1 MSSLGLGAST
11 SVLFTHRYL
20 LILGIMCRDRFRGRD
35 MIRVT
40 FSNRNVVSGSTNY
53 VLTLQNLDVLL
64 TLQERQVISTA
75 KL

>member
-20 LILGIMCRDRFRGRD
+20 LILGITCRDRFRGRD
-35 MIRVT
+35 MFRVT
-40 FSNRNVVSGSTNY
+40 SNRNVVSGSTKY

-64 TLQERQVISTA
+64 TLEERQVISTA